1 MRAVISRAFRC
12 SCFEV
17 IKSEEIFLDWGN
29 IACLAEFHTW
39 QEDKTIPGSE
49 CKLVKKENFSTV
61 VSTETT
67 DTATIDDLDS
77 RWQHVVRRRSFLK
90 GVGMAGAALSAGTL
104 LAPAGT
110 AQTSSS
116 RGKLSNGDVA
126 LLQFAAWAEIVESDL
141 WTQYAELGGVGPSG
155 GGAAQANEE
164 FQGFIGGN
172 PAYTLALQN
181 LDGDMPQYITDNTD
195 DELSHAAFLTAFLQ
209 SRGVEPVN
217 LEPFRTLPSS
227 QATGARQIKRITN
240 LMNLNV
246 DLSWYTRYRSGKNPD
261 LGAAFKGPFVI
272 ANQPAIPLND
282 TDTPPSTNPTIPI
295 TGRDAERIQAIA
307 NTAGFHF
314 AFIEQGG
321 ASLYPTLAFK
331 ATDPTVLRILVSIGG
346 VEIDHFGLWH
356 DKGGN
361 AVSQPLA
368 GVVDPVTGLTFPD
381 LNNPATE
388 LTQTNKILPEPCSF
402 ISKNL
407 PRCSVIRPTSTQNA
421 GAVAT
426 VKAFTDDGLFNGQSG
441 EFLELS
447 MQLAIAADSV
457 QRGF

>member
-1 MRAVISRAFRC
+1 M
-12 SCFEV
+12 
-17 IKSEEIFLDWGN
+17 
-29 IACLAEFHTW
+29 AEFYIS
-39 QEDKTIPGSE
+39 QGYIKLSQDRSVG
-49 CKLVKKENFSTV
+49 LVKKENLSTA

-67 DTATIDDLDS
+67 ATDPMEALDS
-77 RWQHVVRRRSFLK
+77 RWQRVVERRSFLK
-90 GVGMAGAALSAGTL
+90 GIGMAGAALSAGTL
-104 LAPAGT
+104 LATEGRAENK
-110 AQTSSS
+110 SSNS
-116 RGKLSNGDVA
+116 RLSPGDVA
-126 LLQFAAWAEIVESDL
+126 LLQFALWAEIVESDL

-195 DELSHAAFLTAFLQ
+195 DELSHAAFLAAFLK
-209 SRGVEPVN
+209 SRGEVPVD
-217 LEPFRTLPSS
+217 LEPFRVLPSS
-227 QATGARQIKRITN
+227 KATGARQIKRITN

-261 LGAAFKGPFVI
+261 LGTAFKGPFVI
-272 ANQPAIPLND
+272 TNQPAIPLND
-282 TDTPPSTNPTIPI
+282 TDTPPATNPTIPI

-331 ATDPTVLRILVSIGG
+331 ATDPTVLRILISIGG

-356 DKGGN
+356 DKGAN
-361 AVSQPLA
+361 AVAQPLA

-388 LTQTNKILPEPCSF
+388 LTQTNKILPEPCNF
-402 ISKNL
+402 ISKSL
-407 PRCSVIRPTSTQNA
+407 PRCSVIRPTSTKNG

-426 VKAFTDDGLFNGQSG
+426 VKAFADDGLFIGQPG
-441 EFLELS
+441 AFLELS
-447 MQLAIAADSV
+447 MRLALAADSV
-457 QRGF
+457 ERGF

>member
-1 MRAVISRAFRC
+1 MSGARTYPTRIGAQYMKKDTPS
-12 SCFEV
+12 
-17 IKSEEIFLDWGN
+17 
-29 IACLAEFHTW
+29 IA
-39 QEDKTIPGSE
+39 I
-49 CKLVKKENFSTV
+49 
-61 VSTETT
+61 STETSNLS
-67 DTATIDDLDS
+67 ISKDLTS
-77 RWQHVVRRRSFLK
+77 RWQSVVRRRSFLK
-90 GVGMAGAALSAGTL
+90 GISIAGAALSTATL
-104 LAPAGT
+104 FATNGR
-110 AQTSSS
+110 AQADEP
-116 RGKLSNGDVA
+116 RKLSKGDVA
-126 LLQFAAWAEIVESDL
+126 LLQFALWAETVESDL

-155 GGAAQANEE
+155 GGAAQAQEE

-195 DELSHAAFLTAFLQ
+195 DELSHAAFLEAFLR
-209 SRGVEPVN
+209 SRGEDPVD
-217 LEPFRTLPSS
+217 LTPFRRLPSS
-227 QATGARQIKRITN
+227 QATGARQIKRLTN

-261 LGAAFKGPFVI
+261 LGATFKGPFVI
-272 ANQPAIPLND
+272 KSQPAIPLND
-282 TDTPPSTNPTIPI
+282 TDTPPTTNPTIPVS
-295 TGRDAERIQAIA
+295 GRDAERIQAIA

-331 ATDPTVLRILVSIGG
+331 ATDNTVLRILVSIGG

-368 GVVDPVTGLTFPD
+368 GVVDPITGQSFPD

-388 LTQTNKILPEPCSF
+388 LTQTNKILPEPCNF
-402 ISKNL
+402 ISKSL
-407 PRCSVIRPTSTQNA
+407 PRCSVIRPTATDLG

-426 VKAFTDDGLFNGQSG
+426 VKAFTEDGLFIGQSP
-441 EFLELS
+441 EFFELA
-447 MQLAIAADSV
+447 MELAVAADSV
-457 QRGF
+457 RPRG

>member
-1 MRAVISRAFRC
+1 M
-12 SCFEV
+12 
-17 IKSEEIFLDWGN
+17 
-29 IACLAEFHTW
+29 
-39 QEDKTIPGSE
+39 
-49 CKLVKKENFSTV
+49 KEKNSPTAV
-61 VSTETT
+61 VSETNSPET
-67 DTATIDDLDS
+67 SASIEEGVQHH
-77 RWQHVVRRRSFLK
+77 WQGVVRRRSFLK
-90 GVGMAGAALSAGTL
+90 GLGIAGAALSAGTL
-104 LAPAGT
+104 LASEGA
-110 AQTSSS
+110 AQSSS
-116 RGKLSNGDVA
+116 TTDKLSKGDAA
-126 LLQFAAWAEIVESDL
+126 LLQFALWAELVESDL

-155 GGAAQANEE
+155 GGSAQAGEE

-195 DELSHAAFLTAFLQ
+195 DELSHAAFLAAFLK
-209 SRGVEPVN
+209 SRGEVP
-217 LEPFRTLPSS
+217 LDLKPFRTLPSS
-227 QATGARQIKRITN
+227 KATGARQIKRLTN

-272 ANQPAIPLND
+272 TNQPAIPLND

-295 TGRDAERIQAIA
+295 TDRDAERIQAIA

-331 ATDPTVLRILVSIGG
+331 ATDPIVLQILVSIGG

-368 GVVDPVTGLTFPD
+368 GVIDPVTGLTFPD

-388 LTQTNKILPEPCSF
+388 LTQTNKILPEPCNF
-402 ISKNL
+402 ISKSL
-407 PRCSVIRPTSTQNA
+407 PRCSVIRPTSTQNG

-426 VKAFTDDGLFNGQSG
+426 VNAFTEDGLFIGQPTA
-441 EFLELS
+441 FFELA
-447 MQLAIAADSV
+447 MQLAVAADSV
-457 QRGF
+457 RRR

>member
-1 MRAVISRAFRC
+1 M
-12 SCFEV
+12 
-17 IKSEEIFLDWGN
+17 
-29 IACLAEFHTW
+29 
-39 QEDKTIPGSE
+39 
-49 CKLVKKENFSTV
+49 KETNSPSTV
-61 VSTETT
+61 VSETKPSEANQSSTE
-67 DTATIDDLDS
+67 DVQ
-77 RWQHVVRRRSFLK
+77 RHWQGVVKRRSFLK
-90 GVGMAGAALSAGTL
+90 GLGIAGAALSAGAL
-104 LAPAGT
+104 LGT
-110 AQTSSS
+110 ESNAETA
-116 RGKLSNGDVA
+116 RGRGRLSKGDVA
-126 LLQFAAWAEIVESDL
+126 LLQFALWAELVESDL

-155 GGAAQANEE
+155 GGAAQASEE

-172 PAYTLALQN
+172 PAYTLALEN

-195 DELSHAAFLTAFLQ
+195 DELSHAAFLTAFLK
-209 SRGVEPVN
+209 SKGEVPLD
-217 LEPFRTLPSS
+217 LEPFRKLPSS

-272 ANQPAIPLND
+272 TNQPAIPLND
-282 TDTPPSTNPTIPI
+282 TDTPPTTNPTIPI
-295 TGRDAERIQAIA
+295 TGRDAERLQAIA

-388 LTQTNKILPEPCSF
+388 LT
-402 ISKNL
+402 
-407 PRCSVIRPTSTQNA
+407 
-421 GAVAT
+421 
-426 VKAFTDDGLFNGQSG
+426 
-441 EFLELS
+441 
-447 MQLAIAADSV
+447 
-457 QRGF
+457 